1 MNPVYIKPIYL
12 NPQKSNTTTQDMI
25 SDQERW
31 DGKGVWVWREK
42 EHVHQEPGKSSS
54 CCWSWFH
61 GEEDVSGLRDSL
73 CRWKS
78 RTRALVE
85 LAVWWLTGMNLT
97 QSMSRLQQLV
107 GDPTS
112 ESWWTSYSASLW
124 YRSGFMWNSP
134 RMYIW
139 GRLPHLGWNLGV
151 LISECKFRSVI
162 GIHPSNHTRLSFG
175 PSRII
180 IF

>member
-85 LAVWWLTGMNLT
+85 LAVWRLTGVRLT
-97 QSMSRLQQLV
+97 QLTSRVQELV
-107 GDPTS
+107 VNPAS
-112 ESWWTSYSASLW
+112 ESWQTSYSTSQQCRW
-124 YRSGFMWNSP
+124 GSIQNFP
-134 RMYIW
+134 RKYIW
-139 GRLPHLGWNLGV
+139 GNLSHLGWILGV
-151 LISECKFRSVI
+151 LISEYMPLITHVLSV
-162 GIHPSNHTRLSFG
+162 GS
-175 PSRII
+175 
-180 IF
+180 

>member
-1 MNPVYIKPIYL
+1 MRDEMGKECECEERRI
-12 NPQKSNTTTQDMI
+12 MI
-25 SDQERW
+25 IRKQASRLHVVDL
-31 DGKGVWVWREK
+31 DSMGKRM
-42 EHVHQEPGKSSS
+42 
-54 CCWSWFH
+54 
-61 GEEDVSGLRDSL
+61 SGLSDSL
-73 CRWKS
+73 CRWKN
-78 RTRALVE
+78 RNRALVE

-139 GRLPHLGWNLGV
+139 GRLSHLGWNLGV